1 MTKYLIFN
9 SDGYLK
15 KIAETDDEKN
25 QLLQYSY
32 IAQSCADQ
40 KFEDI
45 KTKEEEEPGWARL
58 WEFEYDN
65 ILIVLFS
72 CNYVLVYTYIWLV

>member
-1 MTKYLIFN
+1 MKVTPWVACRFFLGSEGGSSKEEVTK
-9 SDGYLK
+9 
-15 KIAETDDEKN
+15 ERE
-25 QLLQYSY
+25 
-32 IAQSCADQ
+32 
-40 KFEDI
+40 
-45 KTKEEEEPGWARL
+45 TKEEEEPGWARL